1 MWPFKLNLSPSSLTY
16 SFLFSNILHDESQCF
31 PLILI
36 WGTSELREGYVF
48 RKSYLSLIWQVSFCF
63 SGARR
68 YKEGKKECCT
78 LLQCDQNERL
88 RYSSPLHSSFFHHSA
103 GGWPWA
109 RLGTRRLGPVLE
121 REAGLPGKAKSVSCP
136 VLRSGESAA
145 SHWRSVGEITE
156 HAGRIWPTWE
166 VIINK

>member
-1 MWPFKLNLSPSSLTY
+1 MTIQIKPLTE
-16 SFLFSNILHDESQCF
+16 FFDILL
-31 PLILI
+31 LIFQYFT
-36 WGTSELREGYVF
+36 W
-48 RKSYLSLIWQVSFCF
+48 RKSVFSFNFDLRHFWAKERVCLPEESFKFNLTGVFCF

-68 YKEGKKECCT
+68 YKKGQKECST
-78 LLQCDQNERL
+78 LLQRDQNERL
-88 RYSSPLHSSFFHHSA
+88 RYSSPLHSSFFHHST

-145 SHWRSVGEITE
+145 SHWRSVGEITA